1 MQRMKILALA
11 ACFSGLASISTALAQ
26 GDPRP
31 EFRVGLEG
39 ISGTIDPGADHSNV
53 GAQNWIPLFDSLI
66 QRDHTSVEAVLEPAL
81 ATSWEYVDE
90 EETVLELKLREGVT
104 FHNGMTM
111 TAADVEYSI
120 ERILLGEH
128 APYESVRGQFF
139 DSLERVDIVDD
150 LTVRVV
156 TKRHDPLLPILLS
169 TTQLAIIPKAYMEEV
184 GYDGFAQAPIGT
196 GPFKLTEFVPE
207 TQMVLEAFDEFW
219 GEQPNVSVATLRA
232 IPELSSRITALV
244 NGEVDLIDDVAPDQL
259 ETVKNAPCCELLAN
273 QAPIFHLI
281 YFNAA
286 ETDHPIMEDKTF
298 RQALGLAIDRQ
309 LLVDALWNGNA
320 VLPPGHQY
328 PQYGDLYM
336 PDYPPAEYDL
346 ERAQEL
352 LEASSY
358 NGETITFST
367 SSTYYTNGLL
377 AAQVIAEMWNAIGV
391 KTELLVDHNFEDQNT
406 DFMVGNWSNPMYFPD
421 PAGSYGVMWNPT
433 GARVPIDWQPE
444 APNYTELYERF
455 RFSRSVDVRREA
467 YREIMD
473 IAREEVPFTLLYQP
487 IEYYGI
493 RKGINWQ
500 PLPGHQPYGL
510 DFRADNLSFEEQ
522 ASR

>member
-1 MQRMKILALA
+1 
-11 ACFSGLASISTALAQ
+11 
-26 GDPRP
+26 
-31 EFRVGLEG
+31 
-39 ISGTIDPGADHSNV
+39 
-53 GAQNWIPLFDSLI
+53 
-66 QRDHTSVEAVLEPAL
+66 
-81 ATSWEYVDE
+81 
-90 EETVLELKLREGVT
+90 
-104 FHNGMTM
+104 
-111 TAADVEYSI
+111 
-120 ERILLGEH
+120 
-128 APYESVRGQFF
+128 
-139 DSLERVDIVDD
+139 
-150 LTVRVV
+150 
-156 TKRHDPLLPILLS
+156 
-169 TTQLAIIPKAYMEEV
+169 
-184 GYDGFAQAPIGT
+184 
-196 GPFKLTEFVPE
+196 
-207 TQMVLEAFDEFW
+207 MVLEAFDGFW
-219 GEQPNVSVATLRA
+219 GEQPNVSKVTLRA

-259 ETVKNAPCCELLAN
+259 ATVENAPCCELLAN

-281 YFNAA
+281 FFNAA
-286 ETDHPIMEDKTF
+286 ETDHPIMADKTF
-298 RQALGLAIDRQ
+298 RQALSLAIDRQ

-328 PQYGDLYM
+328 PQYGELYM
-336 PDYPPAEYDL
+336 PDYPPAEYDQG
-346 ERAQEL
+346 RAKEL

-377 AAQVIAEMWNAIGV
+377 AAQVIAEMWGAIGV

-406 DFMVGNWSNPMYFPD
+406 DFMVSNWSNPMYFPD

-455 RFSRSVDVRREA
+455 RFSRDVDVRREA

-510 DFRADNLSFEEQ
+510 DFRADNLSFDEQ